1 MFNKITVPNARLHTV
16 GLLDPTCR
24 ERGSVTGGGGCFLL
38 SLARGGGVG
47 DQGGEPPY
55 HRVITVTI

>member
-24 ERGSVTGGGGCFLL
+24 ESGSVTGGGGGLL
-38 SLARGGGVG
+38 SPVSGKGGWGGGP
-47 DQGGEPPY
+47 GGGTPVP
-55 HRVITVTI
+55 